1 MSTQDHYCEAFRHYA
16 ESVIGLLSGTLQT
29 DNHKNTL
36 PSYHFKTVPHAL
48 GLTESCLATRLT
60 RHPSHPAWCYILQW
74 SKTKLEI
81 LLLLHFSL
89 VSRPSHFAQLEY
101 TNMKRSLMTLMV
113 NSEESLKGIS
123 NIFHMINLLC
133 LAFCSI
139 FDTVKQSW
147 SRRLRYTAKKSC
159 AKFYFLFVKLG
170 CSSQWSSRKPSQCS
184 HNQVC
189 EGFHQ

>member
-74 SKTKLEI
+74 SKTKLERF
-81 LLLLHFSL
+81 LLLHFSL
-89 VSRPSHFAQLEY
+89 VSRPSHFAQLEC
-101 TNMKRSLMTLMV
+101 TNMKRSLMT

-123 NIFHMINLLC
+123 DIFHMINLLC

-147 SRRLRYTAKKSC
+147 SRRLRYTAKT
-159 AKFYFLFVKLG
+159 FVLNFIF
-170 CSSQWSSRKPSQCS
+170 CLS
-184 HNQVC
+184 N
-189 EGFHQ
+189 